1 MNLLKQTL
9 EILTQAHL
17 IESYADFSNDFAN
30 RNTGWLSYTLH
41 KQRDVNV
48 ETAINIL
55 RQTRHLKQTY
65 EQKQRRILGES
76 VIVLCRMDD
85 SDDKHAMAGMDVVDE
100 DGSLAIMC
108 RNSWGD
114 LQSDVVVTREMFV
127 SAYTTEINVSATYV
141 HEDGNFF
148 ETENF
153 DETEYGLWHAA
164 MHRKQLL
171 GFHAQ

>member
-17 IESYADFSNDFAN
+17 IDSYADFSNDFAN

-65 EQKQRRILGES
+65 EQKQRRWGGI
-76 VIVLCRMDD
+76 MDD
-85 SDDKHAMAGMDVVDE
+85 SVEALSKVEALLHTHLRDKYG
-100 DGSLAIMC
+100 II
-108 RNSWGD
+108 
-114 LQSDVVVTREMFV
+114 
-127 SAYTTEINVSATYV
+127 EIT
-141 HEDGNFF
+141 
-148 ETENF
+148 
-153 DETEYGLWHAA
+153 
-164 MHRKQLL
+164 Q
-171 GFHAQ
+171 